1 MRVQVNRFLEPA
13 VRVGLASGFLLASLA
28 SSAEVSRAGT
38 DSRWIPSF
46 ALTGGVTWGQQHA
59 IVASDCRAP
68 GSDPPAAT
76 SCDPAEPG
84 FGSELRPGD
93 KGEDRAVTPYV
104 GGNLQLLTPAL
115 ATIGRPRLFV
125 DVELPY
131 HFGIDRNVA
140 QNQRPTG
147 LREPEGEGI
156 TEQLDEN
163 ALLGAGS
170 RTRSEIQ
177 GLVFGASAGVSFAF
191 EAWGRQLRLKPSA
204 GWIRYEIDVRGRV
217 ESGICNNANVNHPN
231 PNVRERDTCDLD
243 GRNLGMTRGF
253 TRTVTLLADDTQWFD
268 GVGPGLELEM
278 DAGRF
283 GPFGLSLFLGG
294 EAYYLFGDRTIAL
307 SATRT
312 IGPDTLGDPV
322 DYHADFSLRVAPW
335 LYRAG
340 LGMRFSWLGDS
351 D

>member
-1 MRVQVNRFLEPA
+1 MHAPVNRLLAQPA
-13 VRVGLASGFLLASLA
+13 GRVALASWFLLASLA
-28 SSAEVSRAGT
+28 SSAEVNGAGA

-46 ALTGGVTWGQQHA
+46 ALTSGITWGEQHA
-59 IVASDCRAP
+59 TVASDCRAP

-76 SCDPAEPG
+76 SCDPAESS

-93 KGEDRAVTPYV
+93 KGDDRAFTPYV

-140 QNQRPTG
+140 QNRRPTG
-147 LREPEGEGI
+147 LREPEGQGI
-156 TEQLDEN
+156 GEQLQEN

-191 EAWGRQLRLKPSA
+191 EAWGRRLRLKPSA

-217 ESGICNNANVNHPN
+217 ESGICNNAVSTRP
-231 PNVRERDTCDLD
+231 EQDTCDLD
-243 GRNLGMTRGF
+243 GRNQGMTRGF
-253 TRTVTLLADDTQWFD
+253 TRTITLLAHDTQWFD

-278 DAGRF
+278 EAWRF
-283 GPFGLSLFLGG
+283 GPFGVSLFLDG
-294 EAYYLFGDRTIAL
+294 EGYYLFGDRTIAL
-307 SATRT
+307 SAART

-322 DYHADFSLRVAPW
+322 DYHADFSFRVAPW

-340 LGMRFSWLGDS
+340 LGIRFSWLGDS